1 LEVLPVKRESRFF
14 KALADETRLQILAL
28 LSWGGELCVCDI
40 MRVLGLTQSKAS
52 RHLRY
57 LTQAGI
63 LEDERRGV
71 WVNYR
76 LLKQFPPLE
85 ERIIGGLQTHFEDPL
100 YSDLKK
106 RLSAWL
112 AEKGDAP
119 LCVCKTNSK
128 KGGKR

>member
-1 LEVLPVKRESRFF
+1 MKKQSRFF

-28 LSWGGELCVCDI
+28 LSWRPELCVCDI

-63 LEDERRGV
+63 LEDQRIGV

-76 LLKQFPPLE
+76 VSPDLLPLE
-85 ERIIGGLQTHFEDPL
+85 AGIIRDVQNH
-100 YSDLKK
+100 
-106 RLSAWL
+106 LSSKDYAAL
-112 AEKGDAP
+112 REKLETWIA
-119 LCVCKTNSK
+119 K
-128 KGGKR
+128 KGNDRKREA

>member
-1 LEVLPVKRESRFF
+1 MKKEAKFF

-28 LSWGGELCVCDI
+28 LSWREELCVCDI

-76 LLKQFPPLE
+76 LVRHFPVIE
-85 ERIIGGLQTHFEDPL
+85 GKIIEGLRSHFAGSE
-100 YSDLKK
+100 YADLRD

-112 AEKGDAP
+112 SEKGGTP
-119 LCVCKTNSK
+119 LCVCKPTSK
-128 KGGKR
+128 QEGML